1 MHTAASVVLPAR
13 SPVPSPVVTA
23 AVQRSV
29 PSARVQAMSSLQTTA
44 SFSDLVGRRVLVTSA
59 TDFMGP
65 ALAEAFTTAGCQVVA
80 DTRSLL
86 DADAPGRA
94 VADAAADGPLDVL
107 VANLGAHNEQSPA
120 TEITDEAWIRMFDH
134 MVHPL
139 MRLVRAVLPAMIERG
154 RGKIVVVGSSS
165 ALRPIRNSTAYASA
179 RGAQLTFTTNV
190 GIEVARHN
198 VHVNAIAQ
206 NYIANP
212 MYYPPELV
220 ATDRFA
226 SHLSRN
232 VPLNRLGRPED
243 TAQLALFLA
252 SGASDFLAGRVL
264 PLDGGWSA

>member
-1 MHTAASVVLPAR
+1 M
-13 SPVPSPVVTA
+13 SP
-23 AVQRSV
+23 
-29 PSARVQAMSSLQTTA
+29 LQTTA
-44 SFSDLVGRRVLVTSA
+44 TFSDLAGRRVLVTSA
-59 TDFMGP
+59 GDFMGP
-65 ALAEAFTTAGCQVVA
+65 ALAEAFTAAGCDVVA
-80 DTRSLL
+80 DHRPL
-86 DADAPGRA
+86 DGPDAPAAA
-94 VADAAADGPLDVL
+94 VAEAAAGGPLDVL
-107 VANLGAHNEQSPA
+107 VANLGVHNEQAPA
-120 TEITDEAWIRMFDH
+120 TEITDDAWLRMFDH

-139 MRLVRAVLPAMIERG
+139 MRLVRAALPAMIERG
-154 RGKIVVVGSSS
+154 RGKIVVLGSSS

-212 MYYPPELV
+212 MYYPPDLV
-220 ATDRFA
+220 ATERFA
-226 SHLSRN
+226 NHLSRN

-252 SGASDFLAGRVL
+252 SSASDFLAGRVL